1 LFQKSGNYSRPFS
14 RRNASTRLQ
23 SGNSDEPNRISF
35 PRNSPAPFFVLSSI
49 RKSPIRRS
57 FLWVRTSRLWASAP
71 SWDNPSSWTEKR
83 LWVEEKLGADAHKR
97 LVLTHRKDL
106 LIGDFLI
113 DDRTKNGAGEFLG
126 KLILFGSSEFPDW
139 SRVEAFL
146 LEKGLL

>member
-1 LFQKSGNYSRPFS
+1 MSVPQITIFFDLDGVLANWDKRKDQGYDPDSPGFYLALEPFDQGIELFKRLVRAGHQVLI
-14 RRNASTRLQ
+14 AST
-23 SGNSDEPNRISF
+23 
-35 PRNSPAPFFVLSSI
+35 
-49 RKSPIRRS
+49 
-57 FLWVRTSRLWASAP
+57 P